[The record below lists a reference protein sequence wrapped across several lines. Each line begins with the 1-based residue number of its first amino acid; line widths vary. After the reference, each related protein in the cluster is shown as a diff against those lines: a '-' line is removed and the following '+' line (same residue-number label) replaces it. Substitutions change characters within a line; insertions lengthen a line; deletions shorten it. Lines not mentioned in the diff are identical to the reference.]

1 MIESILI
8 ILEGRKLK
16 KYPGRSMTSTQAGRS
31 RVQARVR
38 EKISGGTHSQG
49 STSEG

>member
-38 EKISGGTHSQG
+38 EQNFRRHSLSGFNK
-49 STSEG
+49 